1 MTKHIADERLSGFIS
16 GAVELTGNEQAHMLN
31 CQSCND
37 RFRAFLTSNQI
48 HFETCLMNTLSS
60 FLTVQ
65 QPKSLNSN
73 LLKGALLNKPT
84 KSNDPS
90 LRAQTFSRCASCF

>member
-37 RFRAFLTSNQI
+37 RFRAFLTSNGD
-48 HFETCLMNTLSS
+48 
-60 FLTVQ
+60 
-65 QPKSLNSN
+65 PKEAQRE
-73 LLKGALLNKPT
+73 KEPKRK
-84 KSNDPS
+84 KST
-90 LRAQTFSRCASCF
+90 A

>member
-37 RFRAFLTSNQI
+37 RFRIFLTSKCDPEEI
-48 HFETCLMNTLSS
+48 KKEEEPKKKKSS
-60 FLTVQ
+60 
-65 QPKSLNSN
+65 
-73 LLKGALLNKPT
+73 A
-84 KSNDPS
+84 
-90 LRAQTFSRCASCF
+90 